1 MDTSIPLSTSSSDEL
16 EQPIASIDLDLPE
29 AEDDNEAEIK
39 QKTKRVSVESEDEVF
54 QIEQLFGSRTRA
66 RLLGL
71 FLENA
76 DRAYY
81 VREVARRVDAQLNS
95 VRREL
100 KNLVDIGVVLEVDA
114 ATSTDDD
121 DEEGEKTEKRKYYK
135 ANITFP
141 IYEELKGVMK
151 KVGVLMNRALLDEL
165 KKTKQLDLLV
175 LTGRFTDNHEV
186 PTDVLIIGTLSLGKV
201 QEAVLAYEKEIGRE
215 VNYTF
220 MPLEEFMYRRDVGD
234 RFLNAILAGPR
245 IVLFQSPGL

>member
-1 MDTSIPLSTSSSDEL
+1 MDTPTPLSTNPSEETQLPVVSVE
-16 EQPIASIDLDLPE
+16 LDLPE
-29 AEDDNEAEIK
+29 AEDEIEADVRPK
-39 QKTKRVSVESEDEVF
+39 VKKTVTPTEDEVF

-71 FLENA
+71 FLENS

-100 KNLVDIGVVLEVDA
+100 KNLVDIGVVLEVEA
-114 ATSTDDD
+114 VVNEDD
-121 DEEGEKTEKRKYYK
+121 DEEVEKTEKRKYYK
-135 ANITFP
+135 ANLEFP

-165 KKTKQLDLLV
+165 KKTKQLHLLV

-186 PTDVLIIGTLSLGKV
+186 PTDVLIIGTLSLAKV

-245 IVLFQSPGL
+245 IILFQAPGV

>member
-1 MDTSIPLSTSSSDEL
+1 MDTPTPLSTNPSEEL
-16 EQPIASIDLDLPE
+16 EHKEVAVELDLPE
-29 AEDDNEAEIK
+29 AEDEIEAEVR
-39 QKTKRVSVESEDEVF
+39 QKVKKVSDSTEDEVF

-71 FLENA
+71 FLENS

-114 ATSTDDD
+114 SGAEEDD
-121 DEEGEKTEKRKYYK
+121 DEVVEKTEKRKYYK
-135 ANITFP
+135 ANLTFP

-165 KKTKQLDLLV
+165 KKTKQLHLLV

-245 IVLFQSPGL
+245 IVLFQAPGL